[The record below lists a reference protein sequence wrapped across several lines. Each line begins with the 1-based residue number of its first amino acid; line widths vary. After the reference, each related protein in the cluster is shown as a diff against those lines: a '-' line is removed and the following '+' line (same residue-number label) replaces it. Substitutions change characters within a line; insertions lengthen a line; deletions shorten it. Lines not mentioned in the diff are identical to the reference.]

1 MNRDPADEELLGAI
15 YWGVK
20 EWKEMQRAAA
30 CPISAVTVETVCK
43 KEGLVLRHQQHVIHT
58 TADVM

>member
-1 MNRDPADEELLGAI
+1 MNRDPADEERLGAI

-20 EWKEMQRAAA
+20 KWKEMQRAAA
-30 CPISAVTVETVCK
+30 CPISAVTVCK
-43 KEGLVLRHQQHVIHT
+43 KEGLVLQHQQHVIHT